1 MRVEQ
6 QVKPIQT
13 AIHTHDLCERCARE
27 IPSAFQIAHPGT
39 DICDYC
45 AAIHIGADFDEEER

>member
-1 MRVEQ
+1 MRTD
-6 QVKPIQT
+6 QVVPAIQPT
-13 AIHTHDLCERCARE
+13 TYTHDICERCTRE

-45 AAIHIGADFDEEER
+45 AAIHIGGDFDEEER

>member
-1 MRVEQ
+1 V
-6 QVKPIQT
+6 VPAIQPT
-13 AIHTHDLCERCARE
+13 TYTHDICERCTRE

-45 AAIHIGADFDEEER
+45 AAIHIGGDFDEEER